1 MLSLV
6 GAASIGASW
15 SGLIDDSRAAM
26 KPGAFE
32 ERRVELSSQLLS
44 VTAMTLS
51 RIPDMLYGNFSFTGG
66 ADDREGSA
74 DVCSF

>member
-26 KPGAFE
+26 KPGALE

-51 RIPDMLYGNFSFTGG
+51 RIPDML
-66 ADDREGSA
+66 
-74 DVCSF
+74 